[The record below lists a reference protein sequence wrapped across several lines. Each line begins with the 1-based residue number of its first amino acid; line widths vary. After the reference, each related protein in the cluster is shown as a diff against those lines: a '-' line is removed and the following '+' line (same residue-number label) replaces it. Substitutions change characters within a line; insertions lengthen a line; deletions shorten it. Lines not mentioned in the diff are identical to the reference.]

1 MSIGPPSYTLKQIRY
16 FVTVARFE
24 NVSRAAEALN
34 ISQPSISTAIAQLEA
49 ELGVGLFVRHHAR
62 GLSLTPAGR
71 RFLRAANRLMA
82 EADALDQFK
91 SELSSEV
98 AGELDI
104 GCILTLAPLLI
115 PPSVAEFN
123 KRYPDARINCHE
135 LDHGLMVER
144 ILEGTLEL
152 AIMYDLGIPDSF
164 DFSVLSHYPPYAL
177 VAAGHPLE
185 RRGYA
190 RLEELAAEPMILLDL
205 PHTSDYFQA
214 IFRDLGIE
222 PNIRY
227 RTASPHMARSLVGN
241 GLGYSLFNAPLKN
254 DRSLDGKL
262 LRPITLVDS
271 LPPLTLGVAMHR
283 AALPTRLADTFRR
296 FILHSHSGL
305 LRQAEPEAPWPGRA
319 APTPSR
325 G

>member
-1 MSIGPPSYTLKQIRY
+1 MSLAAPSYTLKQIRY

-34 ISQPSISTAIAQLEA
+34 ISQPSISAAIAQLEA

-91 SELSSEV
+91 AELSSEIT
-98 AGELDI
+98 GELDV

-115 PPSVAEFN
+115 PPSVAEFTQ
-123 KRYPDARINCHE
+123 RYPDARINCHE
-135 LDHGLMVER
+135 LDHGLLVEK
-144 ILEGTLEL
+144 LVEGELEL
-152 AIMYDLGIPDSF
+152 AIMYDLGVPEGF
-164 DFSVLSHYPPYAL
+164 EFTVLSHYPPYAL

-190 RLEELAAEPMILLDL
+190 ALQELAGEPLILLDL

-214 IFRDLGIE
+214 IFRTLGIE

-241 GLGYSLFNAPLKN
+241 GMGYSLFNAPLKN

-262 LRPITLVDS
+262 LRPITLVDK
-271 LPPLTLGVAMHR
+271 LPPLTLGVARHK
-283 AALPTRLADTFRR
+283 AVYPTKLADIFRR
-296 FILHSHSGL
+296 FILHSHAGL
-305 LRQAEPEAPWPGRA
+305 LP
-319 APTPSR
+319 
-325 G
+325 

>member
-1 MSIGPPSYTLKQIRY
+1 MSISPPAYTLKQIRY
-16 FVTVARFE
+16 FLTVARFE
-24 NVSRAAEALN
+24 NISRAAEALN
-34 ISQPSISTAIAQLEA
+34 ISQPSISAAIAQLEA
-49 ELGVGLFVRHHAR
+49 ELGVSLFIRHHAR

-71 RFLRAANRLMA
+71 RFLRAASRLIA

-91 SELSSEV
+91 AELSSEV
-98 AGELDI
+98 SGELDI

-115 PPSVAEFN
+115 PPAIAEFTL
-123 KRYPDARINCHE
+123 RYPEARISCHE
-135 LDHGLMVER
+135 LDHGLMVEK
-144 ILEGTLEL
+144 IMGGELEL
-152 AIMYDLGIPDSF
+152 AIMYDLGVPDIL
-164 DFSVLSHYPPYAL
+164 DFTILSHFPPYAL

-190 RLEELAAEPMILLDL
+190 TLRELAKEPLVLLDL

-214 IFRDLGIE
+214 IFKDLGIE
-222 PNIRY
+222 PMIRY

-262 LRPITLVDS
+262 LRPIALIDK
-271 LPPLTLGVAMHR
+271 LPPLTLGVAMHKAGR
-283 AALPTRLADTFRR
+283 PTRLADTFRR

-305 LRQAEPEAPWPGRA
+305 LP
-319 APTPSR
+319 
-325 G
+325 